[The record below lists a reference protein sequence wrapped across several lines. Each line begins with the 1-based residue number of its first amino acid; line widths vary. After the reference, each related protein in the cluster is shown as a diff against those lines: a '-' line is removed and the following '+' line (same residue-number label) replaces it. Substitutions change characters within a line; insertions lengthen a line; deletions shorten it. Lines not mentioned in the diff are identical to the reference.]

1 MVDKLSARLDKA
13 VDKMERMTG
22 KTADAKK
29 QMQELDK
36 SGLSLQKTVARLAS
50 AFTMKELVSKIAT
63 VRGEFQ
69 QLEVAFKTMLG
80 NAEKADALMQQ
91 LTRTAATTPFGL
103 EDVAQGAKQ
112 LLAYGFEAEKV
123 NETLIRLGDIAAGLS
138 VPLNDLVYL
147 YGTTMAQGRLYTQDL
162 NQFTGRGIPMIS
174 ELAKQFGVAESKV
187 KELVE
192 AGKVGFP
199 EVQKVIESLT
209 DEGGKFGG
217 LMDAQSKTI
226 TGQISNIE
234 DAISMMFNEL
244 GQQSEGVINATLS
257 KISYVIEHYERF
269 GRILLGLVGT
279 YGVYKTAVMTVVAAK
294 GWATAAEALHYN
306 WLLLVEKAQ
315 KMLNATMLA
324 NPYVLVATLIAG
336 VVAVM
341 VSMKTETERLQEA
354 EEAYEAQKQKVIE
367 TEEEHRRK
375 MEELCSIAGDEAV
388 STDTRREALNKL
400 EQKYPDIFAKYD
412 TEYEKLKNIKK
423 IKEEIVLLDGQQSIT
438 NPKNELKRVEER
450 IRELEAKKATERAVT
465 YNSEAG
471 STTTTIGGL
480 SQTEKEELQNLLNKR
495 KTLSGQIRKSEVN
508 AYFENLTGVSNE
520 TLAQQIK
527 QRETLLAQMTMQE
540 KKYGRITQGG
550 AALAGTYSRDELQY
564 QLNKLRS
571 EQNRR
576 KEQTDSS
583 SDWVASAKKKY
594 QDALKTYNA
603 FIKNTS
609 NKLTKEEFEKKAK
622 ELKDA
627 VDTAKKE
634 YDKVKPGTDSDADK
648 EKEKREKANA
658 KTAEQEE
665 KGRQAEAAKRKQEA
679 SEKQTAFDLKQAEI
693 DGLQEG
699 FEKELETINL
709 NYDKLIEANRL
720 RRQEWIDELQTISD
734 LSFEQAH
741 PDWKKQGLKRPTVSY
756 DDLSA
761 DQKNYLTQYEA
772 AAVKYKQDSEAK
784 LYKDLLEKYQDYEE
798 QRKSIREKFAAD
810 RADIENGK
818 SADKD
823 AKERAL
829 AELAKQEEA
838 ALKAVDEAQLS
849 ELSEENKALVDMFA
863 DTSAKSVAEIQKI
876 IDRIKLLMDYLRA
889 AKDENGTAVIKD
901 GKGNTTKTITQKDVA
916 ALGFSPEE
924 LKVLESSPEKLK
936 ALTDQYDK
944 LKKEVLSK
952 NPFKALAD
960 SVADFFEK
968 GEDGD
973 EKTLEAKLKNLG
985 ESASAAAD
993 MVGDI
998 AGKLS
1003 EMFEAAGNDSM
1014 AQAMADVQD
1023 VMSSVSNIGKG
1034 FSQGGVVGGIAAAA
1048 GEAIGWVTK
1057 AFAASARHKA
1067 ALEKIMQE
1075 VTAQQRE
1082 YNLLLKEQNLEYEKA
1097 QTIFGTDTY
1106 GKAANAVKVMKESFA
1121 DLKAEMEGTAAQQ
1134 KKFEKKNT
1142 YNSNYSALKDAYS
1155 GLADIEIKTG
1165 HKKTGLFGWGKGKDI
1180 YSSILDV
1187 YPELIDSAGNLN
1199 RELAESILNSRQF
1212 ADNDKEALQY
1222 IIDLYDQAEEAWQE
1236 VKDWFEGIFGEL
1248 GQSLTDALVDAF
1260 KNGTDAADAFADTV
1274 SEMLENLAEQ
1284 MIYTVTLAP
1293 YLEKAQEEMLDVM
1306 KNENLTDEEKFSQYV
1321 NILDALTDNVLN
1333 QQGKANAL
1341 MEEYKQKAKEKGFD
1355 LWTDDSSSQSAKS
1368 GGFSAMTQDQG
1379 TKLEGMFT
1387 SGLQHWSSMD
1397 ERLETV
1403 ADRMNLAESHL
1414 ARIAENTGTS
1424 AGHLGEIKEDIRKI
1438 VRDGLK
1444 VK

>member
-1 MVDKLSARLDKA
+1 MSKPVEIEFLMKDKLSAGIDNANAHIDTLIDNANKAAELVNAKIAEQHKVIDGVAADLSRMERQLAGMKPGTAQKELAADVVACRKVLDEERNTLAYLEKQHRQAEKA
-13 VDKMERMTG
+13 VQDLEKEHGKLSASSTTAAVAQKSLAERIAESKDLVKYT
-22 KTADAKK
+22 TANIKELEKAYRNAAPGNAQNEALIELNAAKK
-29 QMQELDK
+29 ALEEEKMILASLTREQEENRESNKRLAMQLRELQDAMAK
-36 SGLSLQKTVARLAS
+36 MRLEGKQDTDEYREMAEKAAELSDTISDLRQQTKILSDDDANLEGFMSGVSGLSGM
-50 AFTMKELVSKIAT
+50 F
-63 VRGEFQ
+63 
-69 QLEVAFKTMLG
+69 
-80 NAEKADALMQQ
+80 
-91 LTRTAATTPFGL
+91 TAATGAVSLFAGENENLAKIQARVQSVMAITMGLQQAFNALNKDSAFRLVTVVKMKNLLTAANTRLSAALGISTAAASALMATLTLGLSAAITGLIVLFNKYSDAQEEVRQKAQELIEVESEGRAQMIKTRFEIDNTIRELKEFTGSKEEEKKKTEELNRKYGEAFGYYDTVA
-103 EDVAQGAKQ
+103 EWYDVLTQKAADYIQMLFLQAKVQ
-112 LLAYGFEAEKV
+112 ALVNKAVEADEKV
-123 NETLIRLGDIAAGLS
+123 NKLKATDADDVDGSMGLIRKSFLLWGQA
-138 VPLNDLVYL
+138 
-147 YGTTMAQGRLYTQDL
+147 TT
-162 NQFTGRGIPMIS
+162 N
-174 ELAKQFGVAESKV
+174 
-187 KELVE
+187 
-192 AGKVGFP
+192 
-199 EVQKVIESLT
+199 
-209 DEGGKFGG
+209 
-217 LMDAQSKTI
+217 
-226 TGQISNIE
+226 GQI
-234 DAISMMFNEL
+234 D
-244 GQQSEGVINATLS
+244 
-257 KISYVIEHYERF
+257 
-269 GRILLGLVGT
+269 
-279 YGVYKTAVMTVVAAK
+279 
-294 GWATAAEALHYN
+294 ATA
-306 WLLLVEKAQ
+306 
-315 KMLNATMLA
+315 
-324 NPYVLVATLIAG
+324 I
-336 VVAVM
+336 
-341 VSMKTETERLQEA
+341 
-354 EEAYEAQKQKVIE
+354 
-367 TEEEHRRK
+367 
-375 MEELCSIAGDEAV
+375 
-388 STDTRREALNKL
+388 
-400 EQKYPDIFAKYD
+400 
-412 TEYEKLKNIKK
+412 
-423 IKEEIVLLDGQQSIT
+423 IKEE
-438 NPKNELKRVEER
+438 NEKNKEKV
-450 IRELEAKKATERAVT
+450 IAEAKKV
-465 YNSEAG
+465 
-471 STTTTIGGL
+471 
-480 SQTEKEELQNLLNKR
+480 
-495 KTLSGQIRKSEVN
+495 
-508 AYFENLTGVSNE
+508 
-520 TLAQQIK
+520 
-527 QRETLLAQMTMQE
+527 
-540 KKYGRITQGG
+540 
-550 AALAGTYSRDELQY
+550 RDDL
-564 QLNKLRS
+564 
-571 EQNRR
+571 
-576 KEQTDSS
+576 
-583 SDWVASAKKKY
+583 
-594 QDALKTYNA
+594 
-603 FIKNTS
+603 
-609 NKLTKEEFEKKAK
+609 
-622 ELKDA
+622 
-627 VDTAKKE
+627 
-634 YDKVKPGTDSDADK
+634 
-648 EKEKREKANA
+648 
-658 KTAEQEE
+658 
-665 KGRQAEAAKRKQEA
+665 
-679 SEKQTAFDLKQAEI
+679 LKQAEDLTKEMGEI
-693 DGLQEG
+693 GKNSNIGGHAKPEHKPTGGKGNSNNDRQ
-699 FEKELETINL
+699 KELEREKAAEQKRAEELAQLRQEIEQESIDQLAEGSEKRIRQIKFNYQKEKGELKALETKWREAQGGNL
-709 NYDKLIEANRL
+709 TDGQSEALKERL
-720 RRQEWIDELQTISD
+720 RLAQEEQRTGLEDIEKETAKTYQEL
-734 LSFEQAH
+734 LA
-741 PDWKKQGLKRPTVSY
+741 
-756 DDLSA
+756 
-761 DQKNYLTQYEA
+761 
-772 AAVKYKQDSEAK
+772 
-784 LYKDLLEKYQDYEE
+784 KYQDYEE

-889 AKDENGTAVIKD
+889 AKDGNGTAVIKD
-901 GKGNTTKTITQKDVA
+901 GKGNTTRTITQKDVA

-944 LKKEVLSK
+944 LKKEVLGK

-960 SVADFFEK
+960 SVADFFKK

-1014 AQAMADVQD
+1014 AQAMTDVQD

-1034 FSQGGVVGGIAAAA
+1034 FAQGGVVGGIAAAA

-1142 YNSNYSALKDAYS
+1142 GIAWLDAIYNSNYSALKDAYS

-1222 IIDLYDQAEEAWQE
+1222 IIDLYDQAEEAWQD

-1333 QQGKANAL
+1333 QQGMANAL